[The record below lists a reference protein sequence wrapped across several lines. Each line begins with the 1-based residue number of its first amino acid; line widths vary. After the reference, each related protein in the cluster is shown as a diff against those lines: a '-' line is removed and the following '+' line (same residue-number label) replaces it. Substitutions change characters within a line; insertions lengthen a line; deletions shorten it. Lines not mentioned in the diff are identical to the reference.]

1 MNKKYLM
8 YGGIALVVI
17 AIAYYFWNKKKQAP
31 SVTGQAASDAANSQT
46 VSSQIASIPTASIQS
61 ATPQATTI
69 TQSSNAATQS
79 NTAANT
85 SFSMNAGNTNAVSNF
100 PKSAAKKIISNL
112 NLSNTNTALA

>member
-1 MNKKYLM
+1 M

-61 ATPQATTI
+61 ATPQSTTI
-69 TQSSNAATQS
+69 TQSSNAAAQS
-79 NTAANT
+79 NAVANNT
-85 SFSMNAGNTNAVSNF
+85 SFTMNAGNTNAVSNF